1 MSVMSNQQT
10 FQIHHNNLM
19 SVIGNIYK
27 NYAIVILIFGEANL
41 FLKQFHPSILIQVFT
56 SKQLLIIISYS
67 F

>member
-1 MSVMSNQQT
+1 
-10 FQIHHNNLM
+10 M